1 MDSFLCHAT
10 EALRSSHKNKWILVI
25 GNEACDLDS
34 TACALAYGFYKQ
46 IKLENEFIVIPVCNI
61 NREDMVVRTEV
72 IFWLTQCGLQW
83 EQLIYLDDVFD
94 ESRSKVN
101 ENELFLI
108 LVDHHLPTEK
118 FNKWPLI
125 EIIDHH
131 QLVDREAIEDCP
143 FKQISLVGSC
153 ASLITFEILKEVD
166 SNNLPVNIWKLLY
179 GAILIDTIG
188 LSSAGQIAG
197 RLTELD
203 FRMAN
208 RIEDIIYNETLT
220 ANISRNS
227 LFSQLETAKFNT
239 EGLSTWDLLRRDVKT
254 VSSSNKDGLQIVC
267 STVSGLDF
275 TTLINSS
282 DFIESANRVCAKYD
296 ANLLICLTV
305 GYPLSENSSIPSS
318 EMTTFRRRALILYNV
333 STPIEFYNKLIKF
346 LLEPKS
352 NLDLVSQSIPNFDY
366 FTAIVNNVKITRK
379 LFIPLLVQFLQQS
392 GSPGGTSI
400 ADNNSRDDNDDS
412 NNNSNITD
420 EPQPD
425 IISPN
430 RILRIHNQRI
440 LIPSALFSSNSQCS
454 VDLKYKVEDA
464 TGFIPKDVVLSLKNW
479 LLPLRPHERCAFLR
493 SFCQSPLNVSDSP
506 SLDLLNYLW
515 TSLWCGTRNTSK
527 TVKAAVGTQTPI
539 SKLVWLK
546 SRHARRVGSLIQD
559 NNSTIKTVSGKSGNF
574 KTTRRFTLPDTTDLR
589 SYTEKT
595 SKTRVDL
602 QPSHFTHRRSE
613 ENLCVSDSENTKP
626 SWLETEYLTRI
637 PAWLPA
643 NITSTS
649 LDSAEAVSYRLYRR
663 LSGMPLSRNSEDK
676 ISYDHTT
683 FEKDGLDV
691 HIIHDE
697 DEHCSID
704 YNILDDEE
712 LALLRTSLTEYR
724 QLFSDKQTSTTNL
737 STCTSWFS
745 VHPDRITERGL
756 KFLKSGYHFQSTKT
770 EDISMIPRSIKPIC
784 TEEEQTKRSC
794 HVTFDLGS
802 KENCEIMISGDEQI
816 YVLFHIIEMQRTR
829 ALTIFRKLHRTCQK
843 VFKGDVETLQAARE
857 KINSEFKAN
866 QNETNTEKIDELLKT
881 AEDCELLIRT
891 TVIQSELVDVEK
903 NLYSELFVTSS
914 I

>member
-1 MDSFLCHAT
+1 MSGWLFEYSFLAGTSYVLVWVSHRIRDTMDSFLCHAA
-10 EALRSSHKNKWILVI
+10 EALRSSHKSKWILVI

-34 TACALAYGFYKQ
+34 TACALAYGFYKK
-46 IKLENEFIVIPVCNI
+46 IKLENEFIVIPICNI
-61 NREDMVVRTEV
+61 NREDMVLRTEV
-72 IFWLTQCGLQW
+72 TFWLTQCGLQW
-83 EQLIYLDDVFD
+83 EQLIYLDDMFD

-131 QLVDREAIEDCP
+131 QLVNSEVIKNCP
-143 FKQISLVGSC
+143 FKQISFVGSC
-153 ASLITFEILKEVD
+153 SSLITFEILKNVD
-166 SNNLPVNIWKLLY
+166 SNNLPVNVWKLLY

-208 RIEDIIYNETLT
+208 RIEDIIYNETPT
-220 ANISRNS
+220 AVISRNS
-227 LFSQLETAKFNT
+227 LFSKLETAKFNT

-275 TTLINSS
+275 TILINSP
-282 DFIESANRVCAKYD
+282 DFIESANQLCAKYN
-296 ANLLICLTV
+296 ANLLICFTV
-305 GYPLSENSSIPSS
+305 GYPLSESSSVPSS
-318 EMTTFRRRALILYNV
+318 ELTTFRRRALILYNV
-333 STPIEFYNKLIKF
+333 STPVVVYNNLIKF
-346 LLEPKS
+346 LSDPKR
-352 NLDLVSQSIPNFDY
+352 NLDLVSQTIPNFDY
-366 FTAIVNNVKITRK
+366 FTAIVNNVKMTRK

-400 ADNNSRDDNDDS
+400 ADNNSRNDNDDG
-412 NNNSNITD
+412 NNSSNIID

-425 IISPN
+425 TNISQSNTGNPQSTDPN
-430 RILRIHNQRI
+430 LK
-440 LIPSALFSSNSQCS
+440 CS
-454 VDLKYKVEDA
+454 VDAKHKVKD
-464 TGFIPKDVVLSLKNW
+464 TIGFIPKDVVLSLRNW

-493 SFCQSPLNVSDSP
+493 SFCRSSLNTSDSP
-506 SLDLLNYLW
+506 SLDLLTHLW

-546 SRHARRVGSLIQD
+546 SRHTRRVGSLIQG
-559 NNSTIKTVSGKSGNF
+559 NNSAIKAVSSKSGNF
-574 KTTRRFTLPDTTDLR
+574 KTARRFTLPDTTDLG
-589 SYTEKT
+589 SYTEKA

-602 QPSHFTHRRSE
+602 QLPYFTHRRSE

-663 LSGMPLSRNSEDK
+663 LSGMPLSRNYEDE
-676 ISYDHTT
+676 ISYDHTA
-683 FEKDGLDV
+683 FGKDGLDV
-691 HIIHDE
+691 HIIHDK

-712 LALLRTSLTEYR
+712 LALLRTSLTECR
-724 QLFSDKQTSTTNL
+724 QLFLDKQTSTTNL
-737 STCTSWFS
+737 SSCTSWFS

-756 KFLKSGYHFQSTKT
+756 KFLKSGYHLQSTKT
-770 EDISMIPRSIKPIC
+770 EDISMIPKLIKPLC

-794 HVTFDLGS
+794 HVTFDLGCT
-802 KENCEIMISGDEQI
+802 ENCEIMISEQRI
-816 YVLFHIIEMQRTR
+816 NNFIRRSTMLTMATNEKLNIFHNMNWLKQCTSNFLHVVHTNFFVK
-829 ALTIFRKLHRTCQK
+829 LTLR
-843 VFKGDVETLQAARE
+843 
-857 KINSEFKAN
+857 
-866 QNETNTEKIDELLKT
+866 
-881 AEDCELLIRT
+881 
-891 TVIQSELVDVEK
+891 
-903 NLYSELFVTSS
+903 LFVKK
-914 I
+914 